1 VIKKIQ
7 KIPQFFKEVGEELK
21 KVNWSTR
28 QELVAAAVI
37 VIIVSALLTLY
48 IFAVDGGLS
57 YLVQSIIGDYQ
68 S

>member
-1 VIKKIQ
+1 MIKKIQ

-57 YLVQSIIGDYQ
+57 YLVRSIIGDYQ